1 MSRRRKAAVAI
12 LSVMALGAAC
22 EVAYA
27 QPKEPVSGDVA
38 SAPAYTLEVDSDAPD
53 VVSFEAI
60 AARVGSDLGEAVV
73 RPGAIAASRA
83 AISIRYRNREL
94 TVRAI
99 HAGGRVL
106 ERSVTAEGDDA
117 AVQRE
122 AVLLAGNLA
131 RDEAREILDAL
142 AARPAPPP
150 PAAMKPEVTAPE
162 IQPAKPAV
170 DEGYHPVSVALFS
183 PIATNF
189 ARPNVTSNVNLSFV
203 YGRVGTVDG
212 VQLGSGFVYASR
224 GVSGV
229 QLGAAATTV
238 SGPMSG
244 AQLGGFGNLATGAG
258 EGAQLGG
265 ATNIAL
271 QGFDGAQLSGALNL
285 TRGNFDGV
293 QIAGAANIATRD
305 VEGAQLSGAVNV
317 ADTIDGAQ
325 VGLINVA
332 RKVRGAQVGV
342 INIAEEVDGAAVGL
356 ISISKNSI
364 HPVVWT
370 SNLQYMNAGVKFSTK
385 YVYTIAAVHYGTL
398 EGEFGNIGTTGIIG
412 GRVPLPLG
420 FDVEIQSAFTYL
432 VPRPTQSTKDGNN
445 WVAPQLIGGYS
456 FAPHLRVFAGGG
468 ARLPVSVDLGRDVV
482 RPEVLAGVQF

>member
-12 LSVMALGAAC
+12 LSVIAFGAAC

-27 QPKEPVSGDVA
+27 QPKEPVSGDAA

-60 AARVGSDLGEAVV
+60 AARVGSELGGSVV
-73 RPGAIAASRA
+73 RPGTIAASRA
-83 AISIRYRNREL
+83 AISIRYRDREL

-99 HAGGRVL
+99 HSGGRVL
-106 ERSVTAEGDDA
+106 ERSVKAEGDDA

-142 AARPAPPP
+142 AARPAPPGP
-150 PAAMKPEVTAPE
+150 KAPEVIPPE
-162 IQPAKPAV
+162 VQPAKPAV
-170 DEGYHPVSVALFS
+170 DEGFHPVSVALFS

-189 ARPNVTSNVNLSFV
+189 ARPNVTSNLNLSFV

-224 GVSGV
+224 AVSGV

-244 AQLGGFGNLATGAG
+244 AQLGGVGNLATGAG

-265 ATNIAL
+265 AANIAL

-285 TRGNFDGV
+285 TRGSFDGL
-293 QIAGAANIATRD
+293 QIAGAANIATRH
-305 VEGAQLSGAVNV
+305 VEGAQLSGGVNV

-325 VGLINVA
+325 VGVINVA
-332 RKVRGAQVGV
+332 GKVRGAQVGV

-356 ISISKNSI
+356 ISISKGGI
-364 HPVVWT
+364 HPIAWT

-385 YVYTIAAVHYGTL
+385 YLYTIAAVHYGTL
-398 EGEFGNIGTTGIIG
+398 EGEFGNIGTTAVIG

-420 FDVEIQSAFTYL
+420 FDVEVQSAFTYL
-432 VPRPTQSTKDGNN
+432 VPRPSQSTKDGNN

-456 FAPHLRVFAGGG
+456 LAPHLRVFAGGG
-468 ARLPVSVDLGRDVV
+468 ARLPISVDLGRDVV